1 MDQPKLKQ
9 PTLFGSAPM
18 PASKA
23 TAATKAVVPKQE
35 TKSAKEV
42 PCDDHTEHGN
52 LNPGNLLR
60 RILLAKSSP
69 SSWPHL

>member
-18 PASKA
+18 PTSKA
-23 TAATKAVVPKQE
+23 TAVTKAVVPKHE
-35 TKSAKEV
+35 AKSAKEV
-42 PCDDHTEHGN
+42 PCDDHTEHSS
-52 LNPGNLLR
+52 LNPGELLR

-69 SSWPHL
+69 SSWPRL